1 MDEVR
6 ALRGAPDSEHF
17 SLEHAATIW
26 TYGHSPLWFREAE
39 ELTRIDGRRLESDGR
54 SAGPGDTLE
63 QAQAVLG
70 PTVPLGLAINWD
82 RQGIRSFQLREM
94 QLRERLPRPL
104 DDTVDGLRSDQ
115 YYRREPGPYL
125 LPAVESVRV
134 QEAGLGLPVLVADGL
149 RIGRLTAESELQ
161 ARALSLPADIRVEGR
176 FDADFVIEALQ

>member
-54 SAGPGDTLE
+54 SVGPGDSLE

-70 PTVPLGLAINWD
+70 PTVPPGLAINWD
-82 RQGIRSFQLREM
+82 RQGIRSFQLRE
-94 QLRERLPRPL
+94 LHPRERPPRPL
-104 DDTVDGLRSDQ
+104 DDVVDGLRSDQ
-115 YYRREPGPYL
+115 YYRKEPGPYL
-125 LPAVESVRV
+125 LPGVESVRV

-149 RIGRLTAESELQ
+149 RIGRLTPESQLQ
-161 ARALSLPADIRVEGR
+161 ACALALPADIRVQGHL
-176 FDADFVIEALQ
+176 DPDFVIEALQ